1 MTEFG
6 IATKS
11 TEYRRIYAKSIS
23 DSFAPIVG
31 CGSNAAIVHYEP
43 EASSSAP
50 LCRDRC
56 ILLDTGGQYHW
67 GTTDIT
73 RTICIPS
80 CDDMSTVDVEFR
92 RSYTAVLKGHI
103 ALASAVFPE
112 RTRGIQL
119 DVLARQSL
127 WQMGLDF
134 GHGTGHGVGYCSGVH
149 EGSEVKMGR

>member
-1 MTEFG
+1 M
-6 IATKS
+6 
-11 TEYRRIYAKSIS
+11 
-23 DSFAPIVG
+23 
-31 CGSNAAIVHYEP
+31 HYEP

-149 EGSEVKMGR
+149 EGPEVKMGR